1 MIRLENILKIFLQ
14 EVLKTPWKCLE
25 NVFARR
31 LENFFKTSWKLIA
44 MTNILVLT
52 KTSWRNL
59 EGVFRRS
66 ITKANIFVLIK
77 TSWWRLLKTKT
88 KDVFKTSSKRLH
100 QEECLVGI
108 NHSIDFL
115 NEFVLGINN
124 QNLPFQTYRK
134 SVYTGLLLNF
144 ASFT

>member
-1 MIRLENILKIFLQ
+1 M
-14 EVLKTPWKCLE
+14 KTSWRYFCKRSW
-25 NVFARR
+25 RR
-31 LENFFKTSWKLIA
+31 LENALKTFLQD
-44 MTNILVLT
+44 VL
-52 KTSWRNL
+52 KTYSHDKYTGLDQDVLKKSWRRL
-59 EGVFRRS
+59 RRS